1 MEEKK
6 PCLISVWPYANLL
19 CKLAVKSIPETG
31 LKREFLH
38 ECAGSAVG
46 WRKNPPGIVLS
57 LPGSHSAAL
66 STCLPA
72 CLSSSGGLRL
82 NPSQP
87 RTWQT
92 SLLLTSPGETSLNQ
106 RGVRAAAR
114 ARKSRLLNQ
123 DEAWRSAICSDDEVL
138 KFQVKSVWIS
148 SKYRK
153 HRENLYCR
161 LSGKK
166 CLKIGL

>member
-1 MEEKK
+1 MWGKTKDGREK
-6 PCLISVWPYANLL
+6 PCLISAWPYANLL

-31 LKREFLH
+31 LKREFLPK
-38 ECAGSAVG
+38 CAGSAVG

-106 RGVRAAAR
+106 RGVRTAAR
-114 ARKSRLLNQ
+114 ARKSGLLNQ
-123 DEAWRSAICSDDEVL
+123 DKACRSAICSRPDEVL
-138 KFQVKSVWIS
+138 KFEVVVSMDQIKV
-148 SKYRK
+148 
-153 HRENLYCR
+153 
-161 LSGKK
+161 
-166 CLKIGL
+166 